1 MDWLNTGMHWMI
13 DVTIWSQQFDVF
25 AHFCKWK
32 LIHSHPNNSRRP
44 FFRPNCKS
52 IMVTP
57 MNVKEFDNF
66 RRQLA
71 IFRPNVVQNCEFRFL
86 SKMLNFAISFVFRP
100 KRISC
105 VPTDMEYA
113 IKIHYASC
121 WNVDTRHNM
130 HIYILNMRHLMLSH
144 MMNQSAIKQFF
155 RILQWKLR
163 SINNL
168 PNSKL

>member
-1 MDWLNTGMHWMI
+1 
-13 DVTIWSQQFDVF
+13 
-25 AHFCKWK
+25 
-32 LIHSHPNNSRRP
+32 
-44 FFRPNCKS
+44 
-52 IMVTP
+52 MVTP

-121 WNVDTRHNM
+121 
-130 HIYILNMRHLMLSH
+130 
-144 MMNQSAIKQFF
+144 
-155 RILQWKLR
+155 
-163 SINNL
+163 
-168 PNSKL
+168 